1 MGGLYGLI
9 SVILGAY
16 AAHSLR
22 DVISSTS
29 LSSWQTG
36 VSYQMSHALVLL
48 FTGLWLQLG
57 GPRVLVFAGA
67 FFSAGVLGFSG
78 SILPFSANTNFL
90 VGPGYA
96 PWWAKS
102 NCRMGI
108 FICGR
113 FAREGFC
120 AGAGAVVFV

>member
-22 DVISSTS
+22 DVISSES

-67 FFSAGVLGFSG
+67 FFSAGVLWFSG
-78 SILPFSANTNFL
+78 SIYLLVLTEMPWLGPVTPLGGLSLIAGWVFL
-90 VGPGYA
+90 SVAVLRVKGFAPG
-96 PWWAKS
+96 
-102 NCRMGI
+102 
-108 FICGR
+108 
-113 FAREGFC
+113 REP
-120 AGAGAVVFV
+120 

>member
-22 DVISSTS
+22 DVISSAS

-57 GPRVLVFAGA
+57 GPRILVFAGA

-78 SILPFSANTNFL
+78 SIYLLVLTQMPWLGPVTPLGGLSLIAGWVFL
-90 VGPGYA
+90 SVAVLRVKGFAPGQE
-96 PWWAKS
+96 P
-102 NCRMGI
+102 
-108 FICGR
+108 
-113 FAREGFC
+113 
-120 AGAGAVVFV
+120 

>member
-22 DVISSTS
+22 DVISSAS

-57 GPRVLVFAGA
+57 GPCACFVFAGA
-67 FFSAGVLGFSG
+67 FFSLECLGLAAAFT
-78 SILPFSANTNFL
+78 F
-90 VGPGYA
+90 
-96 PWWAKS
+96 
-102 NCRMGI
+102 
-108 FICGR
+108 
-113 FAREGFC
+113 
-120 AGAGAVVFV
+120 

>member
-22 DVISSTS
+22 DVISSES

-36 VSYQMSHALVLL
+36 VFYQMSHALVLL

-78 SILPFSANTNFL
+78 SIYLLVLTQMSWLGPVTPLGGLSLIAGWVFL
-90 VGPGYA
+90 SVAVLRVKGFAPG
-96 PWWAKS
+96 
-102 NCRMGI
+102 
-108 FICGR
+108 
-113 FAREGFC
+113 REP
-120 AGAGAVVFV
+120 